1 MHFRPRLAAIQVL
14 RSTYDA
20 NTKKTSNEVVA
31 EIPRATLRVK
41 EDEAKGLTNQE
52 KAEIDA
58 FIERYK
64 NTEAL
69 QRRFYAHKLPDIV
82 SDVVRYASTLEDAAE
97 KEVIASHIAQAMVDL
112 RRTMK
117 A

>member
-1 MHFRPRLAAIQVL
+1 MK
-14 RSTYDA
+14 STYDA
-20 NTKKTSNEVVA
+20 DAKKTSNKVVA
-31 EIPRATLRVK
+31 KIPRATLRVK
-41 EDEAKGLTNQE
+41 DEDTNGLSDRE

-69 QRRFYAHKLPDIV
+69 QQRLYAHKLPEIV
-82 SDVVRYASTLEDAAE
+82 SDVVRFLSTLEDVAE
-97 KEVIASHIAQAMVDL
+97 KEVIASQIAQAMVEL
-112 RRTMK
+112 RRAMK

>member
-1 MHFRPRLAAIQVL
+1 MK
-14 RSTYDA
+14 STYDA
-20 NTKKTSNEVVA
+20 DAKKTSNKVVA
-31 EIPRATLRVK
+31 KIPRATLRVK
-41 EDEAKGLTNQE
+41 DEDTKGLSDRE

-69 QRRFYAHKLPDIV
+69 QQRLYAHKLPEIV
-82 SDVVRYASTLEDAAE
+82 SDVVRFVSTLEDAAE
-97 KEVIASHIAQAMVDL
+97 KEVIAGHIAQAMVDF
-112 RRTMK
+112 RRALK